1 MAKND
6 VTFHVFKSEE
16 EWLKARE
23 DTIGA
28 SGLAQFWITGEHPSP
43 LPTDIPALTSALNF
57 GSIWEPYIVQE
68 FAKLEGLA
76 IAKVNTPAEELK
88 PNEIA
93 WYDWSFYLN
102 EKLGLHMSP
111 DAVFRNSRGALCTL
125 EVKTGSKPKL
135 WEIEQSMMERYRIQA
150 AVEARLLS
158 ARHAYIIYAP
168 RPTGWEQMTAEQIQ
182 EDIQKSVAAKDILE
196 VKLDSDNN
204 LRAIKKMV
212 DSMNDDS
219 PVEES
224 DLLREYVEAKEALKK
239 ATDTLT
245 EYLVGHPDEKLHYGG
260 MMARLVQKKNTKTDY
275 EGFLSDHGFDQ
286 EALESYKDVTYKDG
300 LSVTKEKK

>member
-28 SGLAQFWITGEHPSP
+28 SGLAQFCITGEHPSP

-76 IAKVNTPAEELK
+76 IAKVNTPADDLK
-88 PNEIA
+88 SNEIA

-111 DAVFRNSRGALCTL
+111 DAVFRNSRGALSTL
-125 EVKTGSKPKL
+125 EVKTGSKPRL
-135 WEIEQSMMERYRIQA
+135 WEINQDMLERYRIQA
-150 AVEARLLS
+150 AIEARMLN

-168 RPTGWEQMTAEQIQ
+168 RPTGWEQMTSEQIQ
-182 EDIQKSVAAKDILE
+182 EDIQKSVAAKDIQE

-204 LRAIKKMV
+204 LRAIKKMI
-212 DSMNDDS
+212 DSMNCDS
-219 PVEES
+219 QVEES
-224 DLLREYVEAKEALKK
+224 NLLREYVEAKEALKK

-260 MMARLVQKKNTKTDY
+260 MMARLVQKKRTSTDY
-275 EGFLSDHGFDQ
+275 KGFLSDHGFDQ
-286 EALESYKDVTYKDG
+286 EALESYKDVTYSDG

>member
-23 DTIGA
+23 NTIGA

-68 FAKLEGLA
+68 FAKQNGYA
-76 IAKVNTPAEELK
+76 ITKVNTPAEELK

-111 DAVFRNSRGALCTL
+111 DAVFRNSRGALSTL
-125 EVKTGSKPKL
+125 EVKTGSKPRL
-135 WEIEQSMMERYRIQA
+135 REINQDMLERYHVQA
-150 AVEARLLS
+150 AIEARMLN

-168 RPTGWEQMTAEQIQ
+168 RPANWEEMTSEQIQ
-182 EDIQKSVAAKDILE
+182 ENIRKSLLYGDIEE

-219 PVEES
+219 PAEES

-245 EYLVGHPDEKLHYGG
+245 DYLVGHPDEKLHYGG
-260 MMARLVQKKNTKTDY
+260 MMARLVQKKNTKIDY
-275 EGFLSDHGFDQ
+275 KGFLSDHGLGQD
-286 EALESYKDVTYKDG
+286 ALESYKNVTYSDG